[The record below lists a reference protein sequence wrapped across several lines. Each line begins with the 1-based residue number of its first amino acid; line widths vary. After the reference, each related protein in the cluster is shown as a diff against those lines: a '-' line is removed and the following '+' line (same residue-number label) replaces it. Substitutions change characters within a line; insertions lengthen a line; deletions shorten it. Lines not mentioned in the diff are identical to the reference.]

1 MKKVLFLLALLFAL
15 QTYAVGDCDLFKQE
29 VAVLSEQVQDM
40 YKDMYEAKYFVK
52 TAKERKTESDNQKL
66 GRYMSSIKKELEL
79 IEHGMSQ
86 LKLHQD
92 CACEGF
98 KFQYLDNMLIEVKY
112 WLKKAQS
119 IDRVRPKK
127 TDYEGIEAE
136 IGKSMNKAT
145 NLQIYFLKP
154 CNDTALAPQE
164 GKTVETPIQPSSKVD
179 TLLIKESPKRE
190 TNKISE
196 VAPSASPF
204 MDTVMHKDVSLRPNA
219 VAKPEKKEE
228 ASEPTEGAEV
238 ATSETAESLDD
249 VFDSEPAEIIEEDIA
264 PVSEPVATVMDT
276 VRHKDVS
283 TAAKTVTE
291 PGSDQIEN
299 NTDKNEPETISE
311 GVDKTNSVEET
322 IAVELAKAPIVE
334 SSKKDSTITKKK
346 KPEKET
352 KTASAVMDTLKHMD
366 VSQEPAA
373 RLEKTEETDDTAFAT
388 PQVMDTVRQT
398 DVSVAAKTKDA
409 PKAKPV
415 IKPAITVSVEPEKLA
430 PADPNDFH
438 YSVQIATG
446 NANTSDLKYSSLKE
460 EVYSI
465 SEAGMNKYRVGKY
478 KSLKEAKTFKNKAFN
493 SGFIDAFI
501 VVYNNGERISFA
513 DARNI
518 ENAGS
523 ALSSNPKK
531 AEKHSVT
538 NTPEKIKTPKLKK
551 KDDVFL
557 TVQIG
562 AILSSTDPVYELIKY
577 ERLFGSEVHVL
588 HGDPM
593 RFYTGKATTA
603 GDADAILI
611 KVRKAGI
618 QEAFLIGIS
627 NNKRID
633 YNAALE
639 HLGL

>member
-1 MKKVLFLLALLFAL
+1 MKKVLFFLSLLFAL
-15 QTYAVGDCDLFKQE
+15 QTYAADDCDLFKQE

-40 YKDMYEAKYFVK
+40 YKEMYEAKYFVK

-66 GRYMSSIKKELEL
+66 GRYMGSITKELEL
-79 IEHGMSQ
+79 MEHGMSQ

-98 KFQYLDNMLIEVKY
+98 KFQYVDKTLIEVKY

-154 CNDTALAPQE
+154 CNDAALAVQE
-164 GKTVETPIQPSSKVD
+164 EKTAEYPIQTASKVD
-179 TLLIKESPKRE
+179 TLLTKATPKTETKE
-190 TNKISE
+190 ISE
-196 VAPSASPF
+196 IAVSAAP
-204 MDTVMHKDVSLRPNA
+204 
-219 VAKPEKKEE
+219 
-228 ASEPTEGAEV
+228 
-238 ATSETAESLDD
+238 
-249 VFDSEPAEIIEEDIA
+249 
-264 PVSEPVATVMDT
+264 VMDT

-291 PGSDQIEN
+291 SGSDSIEN
-299 NTDKNEPETISE
+299 NTDKNEPETISV

-322 IAVELAKAPIVE
+322 VAVEVATAAIVE

-352 KTASAVMDTLKHMD
+352 KTASAVMDTVKHTD

-373 RLEKTEETDDTAFAT
+373 RAEKTEEIDDAAVAT
-388 PQVMDTVRQT
+388 PQVMDTVRHT
-398 DVSVAAKTKDA
+398 DVSVAAKTEEA
-409 PKAKPV
+409 PKVKPV
-415 IKPAITVSVEPEKLA
+415 IKPVITVSVEPEKLA
-430 PADPNDFH
+430 PAVPNDFH

-446 NANTSDLKYSSLKE
+446 NANTSDPKYASLKE

-465 SEAGMNKYRVGKY
+465 NEAGMNKYRVGKY
-478 KSLKEAKTFKNKAFN
+478 KSLEEAKTSKDKAFN

-518 ENAGS
+518 ENGGRAV
-523 ALSSNPKK
+523 SSNPKK
-531 AEKHSVT
+531 AEKASVT
-538 NTPEKIKTPKLKK
+538 NTPKKIKTPKLKK

-557 TVQIG
+557 SVQIG

-577 ERLFGSEVHVL
+577 ERLLGFEVHVL

-603 GDADAILI
+603 ADADAILI

-627 NNKRID
+627 NDKRID
-633 YNAALE
+633 YNAAIE

>member
-1 MKKVLFLLALLFAL
+1 MKKVLFFLSLLFAL
-15 QTYAVGDCDLFKQE
+15 QTYAADDCDLFKQE

-40 YKDMYEAKYFVK
+40 YKEMYEAKYFVK

-66 GRYMSSIKKELEL
+66 GRYMGSITKELEL
-79 IEHGMSQ
+79 MEHGMSQ

-98 KFQYLDNMLIEVKY
+98 KFQYVDKTLIEVKY

-154 CNDTALAPQE
+154 CNDAALAVQE
-164 GKTVETPIQPSSKVD
+164 EKTAEYPIQTASKVD
-179 TLLIKESPKRE
+179 TLLTKATPKTETKE
-190 TNKISE
+190 ISE
-196 VAPSASPF
+196 IAVSAAP
-204 MDTVMHKDVSLRPNA
+204 
-219 VAKPEKKEE
+219 
-228 ASEPTEGAEV
+228 
-238 ATSETAESLDD
+238 
-249 VFDSEPAEIIEEDIA
+249 
-264 PVSEPVATVMDT
+264 VMDT

-291 PGSDQIEN
+291 SGSDSIEN
-299 NTDKNEPETISE
+299 NTDKNEPETISV

-322 IAVELAKAPIVE
+322 VAVEVATAAIVE

-352 KTASAVMDTLKHMD
+352 KTASAVMDTVKHTD

-373 RLEKTEETDDTAFAT
+373 RAEKTEEIDDAAVAT
-388 PQVMDTVRQT
+388 PQVMDTVRHT
-398 DVSVAAKTKDA
+398 DVSVAAKTEEA
-409 PKAKPV
+409 PKVKPV
-415 IKPAITVSVEPEKLA
+415 IKPVITVSVEPEKLA
-430 PADPNDFH
+430 PAVPNDFH

-446 NANTSDLKYSSLKE
+446 NANTSDPKYASLKE

-465 SEAGMNKYRVGKY
+465 NEAGMNKYRVGKY
-478 KSLKEAKTFKNKAFN
+478 KSLEEAKTSKDKAFN

-518 ENAGS
+518 ENGGRAV
-523 ALSSNPKK
+523 SSNPKK
-531 AEKHSVT
+531 AEKASVT
-538 NTPEKIKTPKLKK
+538 NTPKKIKTPKLKK

-557 TVQIG
+557 SVQIG

-577 ERLFGSEVHVL
+577 ERLLGFEVHVL

-603 GDADAILI
+603 ADADAILI

-627 NNKRID
+627 NDKRID

>member
-40 YKDMYEAKYFVK
+40 YKDMYKAKYFVK

-196 VAPSASPF
+196 VAPSPSPF
-204 MDTVMHKDVSLRPNA
+204 
-219 VAKPEKKEE
+219 
-228 ASEPTEGAEV
+228 
-238 ATSETAESLDD
+238 
-249 VFDSEPAEIIEEDIA
+249 
-264 PVSEPVATVMDT
+264 MDT

-373 RLEKTEETDDTAFAT
+373 RLEKTEETDHVAFAT
-388 PQVMDTVRQT
+388 RQVMDTVRQT
-398 DVSVAAKTKDA
+398 DVSVVAKTKEA
-409 PKAKPV
+409 SKAKPV

-531 AEKHSVT
+531 AEKYSVT

>member
-1 MKKVLFLLALLFAL
+1 MKKVLFFLSLLFAL
-15 QTYAVGDCDLFKQE
+15 QTYAADDCDLFKQE

-40 YKDMYEAKYFVK
+40 YKEMYEAKYFVK

-98 KFQYLDNMLIEVKY
+98 KFQYVDNTLVEVKY

-154 CNDTALAPQE
+154 CNDAALAVQE
-164 GKTVETPIQPSSKVD
+164 EETAEYPIQTASKVD
-179 TLLIKESPKRE
+179 TLLTKATPKTETKE
-190 TNKISE
+190 ISE
-196 VAPSASPF
+196 IAVSAAP
-204 MDTVMHKDVSLRPNA
+204 
-219 VAKPEKKEE
+219 
-228 ASEPTEGAEV
+228 
-238 ATSETAESLDD
+238 
-249 VFDSEPAEIIEEDIA
+249 
-264 PVSEPVATVMDT
+264 VMDT

-291 PGSDQIEN
+291 SGSDSIEN
-299 NTDKNEPETISE
+299 NTDKNEPETISV

-322 IAVELAKAPIVE
+322 VAVEVATAAIVE

-352 KTASAVMDTLKHMD
+352 KTASAVMDTVKHTD

-373 RLEKTEETDDTAFAT
+373 RAEKTEEIDDAAVAT
-388 PQVMDTVRQT
+388 PQVMDTVRHT
-398 DVSVAAKTKDA
+398 DVSVAAKTEEA
-409 PKAKPV
+409 PKVKPV
-415 IKPAITVSVEPEKLA
+415 IKPVITVSVEPEKLA
-430 PADPNDFH
+430 PAVPNDFH

-446 NANTSDLKYSSLKE
+446 NANTSDPKYASLKE

-465 SEAGMNKYRVGKY
+465 NEAGMNKYRVGKY
-478 KSLKEAKTFKNKAFN
+478 KSLEEAKTSKDKAFN

-518 ENAGS
+518 ENGGRAV
-523 ALSSNPKK
+523 SSNPKK
-531 AEKHSVT
+531 AEKASVT
-538 NTPEKIKTPKLKK
+538 NTPKKIKTPKLKK

-557 TVQIG
+557 SVQIG

-577 ERLFGSEVHVL
+577 ERLLGFEVHVL

-603 GDADAILI
+603 ADADAILI

-627 NNKRID
+627 NDKRID

>member
-1 MKKVLFLLALLFAL
+1 MMKKVLFLLALLFAL

-98 KFQYLDNMLIEVKY
+98 KFQYLDNTLIEVKY

-196 VAPSASPF
+196 VAPSPSPF
-204 MDTVMHKDVSLRPNA
+204 
-219 VAKPEKKEE
+219 
-228 ASEPTEGAEV
+228 
-238 ATSETAESLDD
+238 
-249 VFDSEPAEIIEEDIA
+249 
-264 PVSEPVATVMDT
+264 MDT

-311 GVDKTNSVEET
+311 GADKTNSVEET

-352 KTASAVMDTLKHMD
+352 KTASAVMDTVKHMD

-373 RLEKTEETDDTAFAT
+373 RLEKTEETDDAAFAT
-388 PQVMDTVRQT
+388 RQVVDTVRQT
-398 DVSVAAKTKDA
+398 DVSVVAKTKEA
-409 PKAKPV
+409 SKAKPV

-478 KSLKEAKTFKNKAFN
+478 KSLKEAKTSKNKAFN

-531 AEKHSVT
+531 AEKYSVT

>member
-1 MKKVLFLLALLFAL
+1 MKKVLFFLSLLFAL
-15 QTYAVGDCDLFKQE
+15 QTYAADDCDLFKQE

-40 YKDMYEAKYFVK
+40 YKEMYEAKYFVK

-98 KFQYLDNMLIEVKY
+98 KFQYVDKTLIEVKY

-154 CNDTALAPQE
+154 CNDAALAVQE
-164 GKTVETPIQPSSKVD
+164 EKTAEYPIQTASKVD
-179 TLLIKESPKRE
+179 TLLTKATPKTETKE
-190 TNKISE
+190 ISE
-196 VAPSASPF
+196 IAVSAAP
-204 MDTVMHKDVSLRPNA
+204 
-219 VAKPEKKEE
+219 
-228 ASEPTEGAEV
+228 
-238 ATSETAESLDD
+238 
-249 VFDSEPAEIIEEDIA
+249 
-264 PVSEPVATVMDT
+264 VMDT

-291 PGSDQIEN
+291 SGSDSIEN
-299 NTDKNEPETISE
+299 NTDKNEPETISV

-322 IAVELAKAPIVE
+322 VAVEVATAAIVE

-352 KTASAVMDTLKHMD
+352 KTTSAVMDTVKHTD

-373 RLEKTEETDDTAFAT
+373 RAEKTEEIDDAAVAT
-388 PQVMDTVRQT
+388 PQVMDTVRHT
-398 DVSVAAKTKDA
+398 DVSVAAKTEEA
-409 PKAKPV
+409 PKVKPV
-415 IKPAITVSVEPEKLA
+415 IKPVITVSVEPEKLA
-430 PADPNDFH
+430 PAVPNDFH

-446 NANTSDLKYSSLKE
+446 NANTSDPKYASLKE

-465 SEAGMNKYRVGKY
+465 NEAGMNKYRVGKY
-478 KSLKEAKTFKNKAFN
+478 KSLEEAKTSKDKAFN

-518 ENAGS
+518 ENGGRAV
-523 ALSSNPKK
+523 SSNPKK
-531 AEKHSVT
+531 AEKASVT
-538 NTPEKIKTPKLKK
+538 NTPKKIKTPKLKK

-557 TVQIG
+557 SVQIG

-577 ERLFGSEVHVL
+577 ERLLGFEVHVL

-603 GDADAILI
+603 ADADAILI

-627 NNKRID
+627 NDKRID

>member
-196 VAPSASPF
+196 VAPSPSPF
-204 MDTVMHKDVSLRPNA
+204 
-219 VAKPEKKEE
+219 
-228 ASEPTEGAEV
+228 
-238 ATSETAESLDD
+238 
-249 VFDSEPAEIIEEDIA
+249 
-264 PVSEPVATVMDT
+264 MDT

-373 RLEKTEETDDTAFAT
+373 RLEKTEETDHAAFAT
-388 PQVMDTVRQT
+388 RQVMDTVRQT
-398 DVSVAAKTKDA
+398 DVSVVAKTKEA
-409 PKAKPV
+409 SKAKPV

-531 AEKHSVT
+531 AEKYSVT

>member
-98 KFQYLDNMLIEVKY
+98 KFQYLDNTLIEVKY

-196 VAPSASPF
+196 VAPSPSPF
-204 MDTVMHKDVSLRPNA
+204 
-219 VAKPEKKEE
+219 
-228 ASEPTEGAEV
+228 
-238 ATSETAESLDD
+238 
-249 VFDSEPAEIIEEDIA
+249 
-264 PVSEPVATVMDT
+264 MDT

-311 GVDKTNSVEET
+311 GADKTNSVEET

-352 KTASAVMDTLKHMD
+352 KTASAVMDTVKHMD

-373 RLEKTEETDDTAFAT
+373 RLEKTEETDDAAFAT
-388 PQVMDTVRQT
+388 RQVVDTVRQT
-398 DVSVAAKTKDA
+398 DVSVVAKTKEA
-409 PKAKPV
+409 SKAKPV

-478 KSLKEAKTFKNKAFN
+478 KSLKEAKTSKNKAFN

-531 AEKHSVT
+531 AEKYSVT

>member
-196 VAPSASPF
+196 VAPSPSPF
-204 MDTVMHKDVSLRPNA
+204 
-219 VAKPEKKEE
+219 
-228 ASEPTEGAEV
+228 
-238 ATSETAESLDD
+238 
-249 VFDSEPAEIIEEDIA
+249 
-264 PVSEPVATVMDT
+264 MDT

-373 RLEKTEETDDTAFAT
+373 RLEKTEETDHVAFAT
-388 PQVMDTVRQT
+388 RQVMDTVRQT
-398 DVSVAAKTKDA
+398 DVSVVAKTKEA
-409 PKAKPV
+409 SKAKPV

-531 AEKHSVT
+531 AEKYSVT

>member
-1 MKKVLFLLALLFAL
+1 MKKVLFFLSLLFAL
-15 QTYAVGDCDLFKQE
+15 QTYAADDCDLFKQE

-40 YKDMYEAKYFVK
+40 YKEMYEAKYFVK

-98 KFQYLDNMLIEVKY
+98 KFQYVDKTLIEVKY

-154 CNDTALAPQE
+154 CNDAALAVQE
-164 GKTVETPIQPSSKVD
+164 EETAEYPIQTASKVD
-179 TLLIKESPKRE
+179 TLLTKATPKTETKE
-190 TNKISE
+190 ISE
-196 VAPSASPF
+196 IAVSAAP
-204 MDTVMHKDVSLRPNA
+204 
-219 VAKPEKKEE
+219 
-228 ASEPTEGAEV
+228 
-238 ATSETAESLDD
+238 
-249 VFDSEPAEIIEEDIA
+249 
-264 PVSEPVATVMDT
+264 VMDT

-291 PGSDQIEN
+291 SGSDSIEN
-299 NTDKNEPETISE
+299 NTDKNEPETISV

-322 IAVELAKAPIVE
+322 VAVEVATAAIVE

-352 KTASAVMDTLKHMD
+352 KTASAVMDTVKHTD

-373 RLEKTEETDDTAFAT
+373 RAEKTEEIDDAAVAT
-388 PQVMDTVRQT
+388 PQVMDTVRHT
-398 DVSVAAKTKDA
+398 DVSVAAKTEEA
-409 PKAKPV
+409 PKVKPV
-415 IKPAITVSVEPEKLA
+415 IKPVITVSVEPEKLA
-430 PADPNDFH
+430 PAVPNDFH

-446 NANTSDLKYSSLKE
+446 NANTSDSKYASLKE

-465 SEAGMNKYRVGKY
+465 NEAGMNKYRVGKY
-478 KSLKEAKTFKNKAFN
+478 KSLEEAKTSKDKAFN

-518 ENAGS
+518 ENGGRAV
-523 ALSSNPKK
+523 SSNPKK
-531 AEKHSVT
+531 AEKASVT
-538 NTPEKIKTPKLKK
+538 NTPKKIKTPKLKK

-557 TVQIG
+557 SVQIG

-577 ERLFGSEVHVL
+577 ERLLGFEVHVL

-603 GDADAILI
+603 ADADAILI

-627 NNKRID
+627 NDKRID

>member
-1 MKKVLFLLALLFAL
+1 MKKVLFFLSLLFAL
-15 QTYAVGDCDLFKQE
+15 QTYAADDCDLFKQE

-40 YKDMYEAKYFVK
+40 YKEMYEAKYFVK

-98 KFQYLDNMLIEVKY
+98 KFQYVDKTLIEVKY

-154 CNDTALAPQE
+154 CNDAALAVQE
-164 GKTVETPIQPSSKVD
+164 EKTAEYPIQTASKVD
-179 TLLIKESPKRE
+179 TLLTKATPKTETKE
-190 TNKISE
+190 ISE
-196 VAPSASPF
+196 IAVSAAP
-204 MDTVMHKDVSLRPNA
+204 
-219 VAKPEKKEE
+219 
-228 ASEPTEGAEV
+228 
-238 ATSETAESLDD
+238 
-249 VFDSEPAEIIEEDIA
+249 
-264 PVSEPVATVMDT
+264 VMDT

-291 PGSDQIEN
+291 SGSDSIEN
-299 NTDKNEPETISE
+299 NTDKNEPETISV

-322 IAVELAKAPIVE
+322 VAVEVATAAIVE

-352 KTASAVMDTLKHMD
+352 KTASAVMDTVKHTD

-373 RLEKTEETDDTAFAT
+373 RAEKTEEIDDAAVAT
-388 PQVMDTVRQT
+388 PQVMDTVRHT
-398 DVSVAAKTKDA
+398 DVSVAAKTEEA
-409 PKAKPV
+409 PKVKPV
-415 IKPAITVSVEPEKLA
+415 IKPVITVSVEPEKLA
-430 PADPNDFH
+430 PAVPNDFH

-446 NANTSDLKYSSLKE
+446 NANTSDPKYASLKE

-465 SEAGMNKYRVGKY
+465 NEAGMNKYRVGKY
-478 KSLKEAKTFKNKAFN
+478 KSLEEAKTSKDKAFN

-518 ENAGS
+518 ENGGRAV
-523 ALSSNPKK
+523 SSNPKK
-531 AEKHSVT
+531 AEKASVT
-538 NTPEKIKTPKLKK
+538 NTPKKIKTPKLKK

-557 TVQIG
+557 SVQIG

-577 ERLFGSEVHVL
+577 ERLLGFEVHVL

-603 GDADAILI
+603 ADADAILI

-627 NNKRID
+627 NDKRID

>member
-29 VAVLSEQVQDM
+29 FAVLSEQVQDM

-98 KFQYLDNMLIEVKY
+98 KFQYLDNTLIEVKY

-196 VAPSASPF
+196 VAPSPSPF
-204 MDTVMHKDVSLRPNA
+204 
-219 VAKPEKKEE
+219 
-228 ASEPTEGAEV
+228 
-238 ATSETAESLDD
+238 
-249 VFDSEPAEIIEEDIA
+249 
-264 PVSEPVATVMDT
+264 MDT

-311 GVDKTNSVEET
+311 GADKTNSVEET

-352 KTASAVMDTLKHMD
+352 KTASAVMDTVKHMD

-373 RLEKTEETDDTAFAT
+373 RLEKTEETDDAAFAT
-388 PQVMDTVRQT
+388 RQVVDTVRQT
-398 DVSVAAKTKDA
+398 DVSVVAKTKEA
-409 PKAKPV
+409 SKAKPV

-478 KSLKEAKTFKNKAFN
+478 KSLKEAKTSKNKAFN

-531 AEKHSVT
+531 AEKYSVT

>member
-196 VAPSASPF
+196 VAPSPSPF
-204 MDTVMHKDVSLRPNA
+204 
-219 VAKPEKKEE
+219 
-228 ASEPTEGAEV
+228 
-238 ATSETAESLDD
+238 
-249 VFDSEPAEIIEEDIA
+249 
-264 PVSEPVATVMDT
+264 MDT

-373 RLEKTEETDDTAFAT
+373 RLEKIEETDHAAFAT
-388 PQVMDTVRQT
+388 RQVMDTVRQT
-398 DVSVAAKTKDA
+398 DVSVVAKTKEA
-409 PKAKPV
+409 SKAKPV

-531 AEKHSVT
+531 AEKYSVT

>member
-1 MKKVLFLLALLFAL
+1 MFSKISLMKKVLFLLASLFAL
-15 QTYAVGDCDLFKQE
+15 QTYAADDCDLFKQE

-40 YKDMYEAKYFVK
+40 YKEMYEAKYFVK

-66 GRYMSSIKKELEL
+66 GRYMGSITKELEL
-79 IEHGMSQ
+79 MEHGMSQ

-98 KFQYLDNMLIEVKY
+98 KFQYVDNTLVEVKY

-119 IDRVRPKK
+119 IDRVKPKK
-127 TDYEGIEAE
+127 TDYEAIEAE

-154 CNDTALAPQE
+154 CNDAALAVQE
-164 GKTVETPIQPSSKVD
+164 EKTAEYPIQTASKVD
-179 TLLIKESPKRE
+179 TLLTKATPKTETKE
-190 TNKISE
+190 ISE
-196 VAPSASPF
+196 IAVSAAP
-204 MDTVMHKDVSLRPNA
+204 
-219 VAKPEKKEE
+219 
-228 ASEPTEGAEV
+228 
-238 ATSETAESLDD
+238 
-249 VFDSEPAEIIEEDIA
+249 
-264 PVSEPVATVMDT
+264 VMDT

-291 PGSDQIEN
+291 SGSDSIEN
-299 NTDKNEPETISE
+299 NTDKNEPETISV

-322 IAVELAKAPIVE
+322 VAVEVATAAIVE

-352 KTASAVMDTLKHMD
+352 KTASAVMDTVKHTD

-373 RLEKTEETDDTAFAT
+373 RAEKTEEIDDAAVAT
-388 PQVMDTVRQT
+388 PQVMDTVRHT
-398 DVSVAAKTKDA
+398 DVSVAAKTEEA
-409 PKAKPV
+409 PKVKPV
-415 IKPAITVSVEPEKLA
+415 IKPVITVSVEPEKLA
-430 PADPNDFH
+430 PAVPNDFH

-446 NANTSDLKYSSLKE
+446 NANTSDPKYASLKE

-465 SEAGMNKYRVGKY
+465 NEAGMNKYRVGKY
-478 KSLKEAKTFKNKAFN
+478 KSLEEAKTSKDKAFN

-518 ENAGS
+518 ENGGRAV
-523 ALSSNPKK
+523 SSNPKK
-531 AEKHSVT
+531 AEKASVT
-538 NTPEKIKTPKLKK
+538 NTPKKIKTPKLKK

-557 TVQIG
+557 SVQIG

-577 ERLFGSEVHVL
+577 ERLLGFEVHVL

-603 GDADAILI
+603 ADADAILI

-627 NNKRID
+627 NDKRID